1 MAVAGRGHGNAGG
14 EIQKGIAV
22 HVLDEHA
29 FPSAGD
35 QRIVACI
42 RRGNKL
48 AVERKDLL
56 RFGPWQ
62 YRLDVRQSLLHVHSP
77 EMACLA
83 RRLRWSMSS
92 GLARAVPTCMRQ
104 ATSGKLCSKRPAPS
118 GAPVPPC
125 GMSDRHVKVD
135 GH

>member
-29 FPSAGD
+29 LPSAGD

-62 YRLDVRQSLLHVHSP
+62 YRLDVRQSLPTFTL
-77 EMACLA
+77 
-83 RRLRWSMSS
+83 LRWRVSPAGSDGRGPRGS
-92 GLARAVPTCMRQ
+92 LAPFQ
-104 ATSGKLCSKRPAPS
+104 PA
-118 GAPVPPC
+118 
-125 GMSDRHVKVD
+125 
-135 GH
+135 